1 MNEDE
6 KIDWVNI
13 GRLIAGQL
21 QKHLETITPIF
32 KAASRI
38 IALKEFFKVSPKKG
52 EILVNTIQ
60 RILIKVRY
68 CFSNLRLYYN

>member
-6 KIDWVNI
+6 KIYWVNI

-21 QKHLETITPIF
+21 QKHLEIITPIF
-32 KAASRI
+32 KATSRI
-38 IALKEFFKVSPKKG
+38 IALKEFFKVYSKKG

-60 RILIKVRY
+60 RILIKVRC
-68 CFSNLRLYYN
+68 CFSNLRL